1 MEAVIDDHIDP
12 EELQLHSRRYEEELS
27 NGQVGYNTAFD
38 YGWCLIR
45 SRKQEDIMKGV
56 ELFKHLYKNG
66 ETKARRDCLFFTAVG
81 YTKIREGSWCCRNS
95 NWLWSVLTRFSGRT
109 AESQAKDLKR
119 VIEDR
124 LKKSGLMGMGLIAF
138 GGATVVAAIGLVALL
153 TKKK

>member
-81 YTKIREGSWCCRNS
+81 YTKIREFELALECIDTLLR
-95 NWLWSVLTRFSGRT
+95 
-109 AESQAKDLKR
+109 AEPQNTQAKDLKR